1 VTVGAARPG
10 QRASTRRAAAA
21 IAVAL
26 GLAAAPASARADD
39 ACIGAYERTQIAR
52 KAGRLVDARAEAMA
66 CSQPA
71 CPAGMV
77 TECAQWRGEIER
89 ALPSVILAFE
99 RPDGTDAVGA
109 EVTIDGAKVE
119 VTGLPLPLDPG
130 AHTARVSLDG
140 FEPLEQRFLLQEGEQ
155 RRRISGTL
163 AAIPPP
169 SRVPALVF
177 AGVAAVSFGLTIGFG
192 TSAAVDHSELSARC
206 APGCSPEEAAG
217 VRRKTIAAD
226 ISLGVGVAS
235 LAAAAYFFFRPAPQV
250 TAAIAPTWGGGKL
263 NLEWRL

>member
-1 VTVGAARPG
+1 MRGVTVGAARPG

-89 ALPSVILAFE
+89 EIEDRRNAASQKIVAMHTEAQTYSDDVRQRADEQATLRAQELAAVEQEIEARRRTRVAMQAELDSAQQRLAESRQE
-99 RPDGTDAVGA
+99 RDSIDA
-109 EVTIDGAKVE
+109 EV
-119 VTGLPLPLDPG
+119 
-130 AHTARVSLDG
+130 
-140 FEPLEQRFLLQEGEQ
+140 
-155 RRRISGTL
+155 SG
-163 AAIPPP
+163 
-169 SRVPALVF
+169 
-177 AGVAAVSFGLTIGFG
+177 
-192 TSAAVDHSELSARC
+192 
-206 APGCSPEEAAG
+206 
-217 VRRKTIAAD
+217 
-226 ISLGVGVAS
+226 
-235 LAAAAYFFFRPAPQV
+235 
-250 TAAIAPTWGGGKL
+250 
-263 NLEWRL
+263 